1 MAGFLRHNAFLVAAV
16 TLPALVIALF
26 AVATIVSRSSVPPPA
41 HDLVFMV
48 MRPYERGQA
57 VVTDF
62 VARDGRVHARLRA
75 IDEPYGSSWELLLFD
90 HETGTV
96 RDIPFE
102 PPETVEGEV
111 QTVPVAALADLR
123 VSSDATAPDGYAL
136 DTRYGSPGIIGDI
149 FGMGG
154 SRGRVSLV
162 NDGRSVA
169 LDLPA
174 SYRNVYVSSAQVVGW
189 VLEEQ

>member
-1 MAGFLRHNAFLVAAV
+1 MSGFLRRNAFLVAAV

-26 AVATIVSRSSVPPPA
+26 AVATMVSRRSVAPPA
-41 HDLVFMV
+41 YDLVFMV
-48 MRPYERGQA
+48 MRPYERGRT

-62 VARDGRVHARLRA
+62 IARDGRVHARLRA
-75 IDEPYGSSWELLLFD
+75 LDEPYGSSWELLLFD

-96 RDIPFE
+96 REIPFE
-102 PPETVEGEV
+102 APDTVKGEME
-111 QTVPVAALADLR
+111 TVPVPAVANLR
-123 VSSDATAPDGYAL
+123 VSGDSTAPDGYAL
-136 DTRYGSPGIIGDI
+136 EARYGSSGIVGNI

-162 NDGRSVA
+162 NDGRTVT

-174 SYRNVYVSSAQVVGW
+174 PYRNVYVSSAQVVGW
-189 VLEEQ
+189 VLEER